1 MSRFFAILLA
11 VVLAVSVNAFTAPAT
26 TFVTKTATTSSSSS
40 SSLRMDPTTEEK
52 VDIAPSP
59 VKTFIERG
67 VSVDQDGQS
76 NVWALE
82 PKVEIENKSNEEK
95 TQSALLAAGGLAI
108 FAVFAGVVL
117 TNLPDPN
124 QF

>member
-1 MSRFFAILLA
+1 MA
-11 VVLAVSVNAFTAPAT
+11 VRLNVETETQTETETVVSTPS
-26 TFVTKTATTSSSSS
+26 FV
-40 SSLRMDPTTEEK
+40 
-52 VDIAPSP
+52 
-59 VKTFIERG
+59 ERG

-95 TQSALLAAGGLAI
+95 TQNALVAAGGLAA
-108 FAVFAGVVL
+108 FAVVAGIVL